1 MANNL
6 ILVGQS
12 QCPSPNDV
20 RKNDS
25 NMPHISDL
33 GLYAKTAEEYCDE
46 LLNLAE
52 AELMKGRVDAAIHQL
67 KLEIYFATAA
77 LGQDHSLT
85 KAGERAV
92 WSLNQL
98 RSPDLAL
105 YVLDMFRTNIPSDS

>member
-12 QCPSPNDV
+12 QCVTENDI

-25 NMPHISDL
+25 NSPHISDL

-46 LLNLAE
+46 LLNKAE
-52 AELMKGRVDAAIHQL
+52 AELMKGKIDEAIRQL
-67 KLEIYFATAA
+67 KLEIYFATAS
-77 LGQDHSLT
+77 LGQNHALT

-98 RSPDLAL
+98 RSPDVAL
-105 YVLDMFRTNIPSDS
+105 YVLDMFRTNIPSES